1 MITKKKRRKKKRN
14 EREYDMETWFW
25 QFCLANLEA
34 TRGGG
39 GEGTHTNARGGKV
52 WSYMY
57 SCRWIVHT

>member
-1 MITKKKRRKKKRN
+1 MKGNT
-14 EREYDMETWFW
+14 TWKLGFG